1 MQAYVLK
8 LYHLFKYLGY
18 SDYELINLIENA
30 NENRYS
36 DAYKVYQKLDE
47 FKLVKFKQLVP
58 GPIAYTYCHNKD
70 CAIKRFKE
78 DLLPICPLGISDS
91 VDSKLLSSMIDTNT
105 KIAEPG
111 ILRQIED

>member
-1 MQAYVLK
+1 MKVYVLK

-30 NENRYS
+30 MENRYS

-47 FKLVKFKQLVP
+47 FKLVKFKQLAQ
-58 GPIAYTYCHNKD
+58 GPIAYTYCYDKY
-70 CAIKRFKE
+70 CAIRRFKD

-105 KIAEPG
+105 KIAEPEM
-111 ILRQIED
+111 LREIEN

>member
-1 MQAYVLK
+1 MKVYVLK

-30 NENRYS
+30 MENRYS

-47 FKLVKFKQLVP
+47 FKLVKFKQLAQ
-58 GPIAYTYCHNKD
+58 GPIAYTYCHDKY
-70 CAIKRFKE
+70 CAIKRFKD
-78 DLLPICPLGISDS
+78 DLLPICPLGVSDS

-105 KIAEPG
+105 KIAESE
-111 ILRQIED
+111 ILREIED